1 VWVYRLAPCV
11 CLFVSTGQRLS
22 ESLLGRC
29 LDHWFRP
36 RANFNFFAIAGEEPS
51 PTSGSFSFGA
61 LGDCLLFGF
70 LGGVV
75 AAIEIIPLGPMYREM
90 LDKNVYMK

>member
-1 VWVYRLAPCV
+1 VKAFLVDVLIIG
-11 CLFVSTGQRLS
+11 SD
-22 ESLLGRC
+22 LG
-29 LDHWFRP
+29 
-36 RANFNFFAIAGEEPS
+36 ANFNFFAIDGEEPS

-70 LGGVV
+70 LGGIV
-75 AAIEIIPLGPMYREM
+75 ATIEIIPLGPMYREM